1 MSDHTTRRRFLGSAG
16 AVTVTALA
24 GCTDSGSGGDEDG
37 GMTESATADG
47 MDGSSMEGRGNETM
61 DGGTNESSMDG

>member
-24 GCTDSGSGGDEDG
+24 GCTDSGSGGDGDE
-37 GMTESATADG
+37 
-47 MDGSSMEGRGNETM
+47 MD
-61 DGGTNESSMDG
+61 ESSMAGRENGTMDDGTNDTSMDG